1 MASLPLSVM
10 EVPVPL
16 AVAWSVIPRQVE
28 IEFVS
33 EYLFWTE
40 EIAYEKYHLD
50 GTLSVSI
57 DMIIIWVA
65 TAVLLEGAKRAT
77 CDFARSAILTV
88 LERGAKNDDRGR
100 KSFFVPE

>member
-1 MASLPLSVM
+1 M

-28 IEFVS
+28 IEFIS

-77 CDFARSAILTV
+77 CDFARSAILV
-88 LERGAKNDDRGR
+88 QCWSEAR
-100 KSFFVPE
+100 KMMIEVANRFLSLPE

>member
-1 MASLPLSVM
+1 MILPWHCL
-10 EVPVPL
+10 L
-16 AVAWSVIPRQVE
+16 CIPRQVE
-28 IEFVS
+28 IEFIS

-50 GTLSVSI
+50 GTLSVGM

-77 CDFARSAILTV
+77 CDFARSAILV
-88 LERGAKNDDRGR
+88 RVQCWSEAR
-100 KSFFVPE
+100 KMMIEVANRFLSLPE